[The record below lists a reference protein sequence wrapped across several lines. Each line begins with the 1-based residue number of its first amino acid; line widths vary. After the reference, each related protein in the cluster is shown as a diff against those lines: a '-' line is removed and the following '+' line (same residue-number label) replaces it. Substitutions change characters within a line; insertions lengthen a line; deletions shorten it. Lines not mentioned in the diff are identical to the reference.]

1 MVDLFTWQLNIE
13 VMTPLFPDP
22 TVSETYTVVKG
33 LEKPQE
39 KPMRKTPGKRGS
51 RRDRK
56 AARKMRIHPRAEMVE
71 QRRRPRR
78 APRLLEVTPLKIL
91 PTKMARICQQHCGVL
106 RRGPD

>member
-1 MVDLFTWQLNIE
+1 MFTWQLNIE

-39 KPMRKTPGKRGS
+39 KPIRKTPGKRGS